1 MTAKDRSQ
9 REDSDSISAKM
20 LDYLV
25 EIYRLN
31 DRKSGDNPYVST
43 SQLADLLGV
52 TAPAVNRMVTRLRE
66 QNLLHHEPY
75 QGIRLTEQGE
85 HEARLRLRLH
95 RIAEAFLV
103 NVMGF
108 SWEAVHEEAQKLSAG
123 MSGALTD
130 RMWEMAGKPE
140 FCPHGEPIPQPDGT
154 LNEIDDMLLTD
165 AKPDVAYR
173 VTRILTR
180 EPDRL
185 NYMSALGLTPGAMVH
200 LIHAAPF
207 SGPMQLRL
215 RDEYRIIG
223 HNLAE
228 LIRVKPA

>member
-1 MTAKDRSQ
+1 MTAKDGSQ
-9 REDSDSISAKM
+9 KEDSDSISAKM
-20 LDYLV
+20 LDYLM

-31 DRKSGDNPYVST
+31 DRKAGDNPYVST

-66 QNLLHHEPY
+66 QGLLHHEPY

-108 SWEAVHEEAQKLSAG
+108 SWEVVHDEAQKLSAG
-123 MSGALTD
+123 MSAVLTD
-130 RMWEMAGKPE
+130 RMWEMAGKPA
-140 FCPHGEPIPQPDGT
+140 FCPHGEAIPLPDGT
-154 LNEIDDMLLTD
+154 LIQPDDILLTD
-165 AKPDVAYR
+165 ARPEVIYH

-185 NYMSALGLTPGAMVH
+185 NYMSALGLMPGAKVQ

-207 SGPMQLRL
+207 HGPMQLRL
-215 RDEYRIIG
+215 RDEYRIVG

-228 LIRVKPA
+228 LIRVRLA